1 MMNPIA
7 DTFPTLPQLFDLMD
21 SPSYNPVKKPAHKP
35 KRPSTTTVQNYMTTS
50 TPKTTAKRRSKASHA
65 VATTTAETFI
75 KTDSTFYSPTTMNN
89 SFQFEP
95 YCFSELRTIQ
105 RPLKKLYSSRQY
117 ENFSKKLGD
126 MKERYASLYGEAEP
140 RKEEISPEKFQELY
154 LNAEKMFNASYSIKY
169 MGLKNDQLGIVS
181 QRVPMQPTQDQ
192 PQVTAKSLRQA
203 IRTSQAPQK
212 RPVTQQVRRTPN
224 SSVPPQNP
232 TTGFMRQS
240 SSKGSLTGW
249 KNNESYALAVRR
261 GSEKIDQGYQGHQT
275 KGESLLMGRSFMNST
290 YSPKIDKFMSPT
302 SNNTRNKTFSEMSMS
317 KDMELTGRRTG
328 QTDDVIPEYSPDID
342 EMVNQTPDR
351 TLHYDHDIR
360 EVNTTGVFDTL
371 RQSKNSNSLRESSP
385 HVVTSYFLPKKL
397 QAVRKK
403 ISDISQAASMT
414 MGRWHVAKNSKEK
427 VVTEGDMNNTTTT
440 AANKEVSWV
449 VEDPEQRKKIWQKV
463 SVADQRKENTADFTR
478 KVRSMGKVKNS
489 ILRNVRMEQAWMA
502 KGVKD
507 DLDVLEK
514 YRTHELKNVMANSTK
529 YSYAKLLK
537 TMKTKERPETALIEN
552 TQKREK
558 ILATREEKRRL
569 LQQPQVDGSLE
580 IDTKDYGN
588 NYVVKIQYPKENKML
603 NRFIKI
609 RENVEA

>member
-1 MMNPIA
+1 
-7 DTFPTLPQLFDLMD
+7 
-21 SPSYNPVKKPAHKP
+21 
-35 KRPSTTTVQNYMTTS
+35 
-50 TPKTTAKRRSKASHA
+50 
-65 VATTTAETFI
+65 
-75 KTDSTFYSPTTMNN
+75 
-89 SFQFEP
+89 
-95 YCFSELRTIQ
+95 
-105 RPLKKLYSSRQY
+105 
-117 ENFSKKLGD
+117 
-126 MKERYASLYGEAEP
+126 
-140 RKEEISPEKFQELY
+140 
-154 LNAEKMFNASYSIKY
+154 
-169 MGLKNDQLGIVS
+169 
-181 QRVPMQPTQDQ
+181 
-192 PQVTAKSLRQA
+192 
-203 IRTSQAPQK
+203 
-212 RPVTQQVRRTPN
+212 
-224 SSVPPQNP
+224 
-232 TTGFMRQS
+232 
-240 SSKGSLTGW
+240 
-249 KNNESYALAVRR
+249 
-261 GSEKIDQGYQGHQT
+261 
-275 KGESLLMGRSFMNST
+275 MGRSFMNST

-552 TQKREK
+552 TQKKRED
-558 ILATREEKRRL
+558 L
-569 LQQPQVDGSLE
+569 
-580 IDTKDYGN
+580 GN
-588 NYVVKIQYPKENKML
+588 
-603 NRFIKI
+603 
-609 RENVEA
+609 